1 MYAVRWDEERIIQG
15 LAAVMCLAMMG
26 MAVMPAVGVTDLA
39 AYLASQGNSVGAA
52 GSVLAGA
59 GLIRISPE
67 VAMFLVETGL
77 ISSSTG
83 VGIAIGGILAG
94 VGLAL

>member
-1 MYAVRWDEERIIQG
+1 MYVVKNWNEEVIKWMAVA
-15 LAAVMCLAMMG
+15 LCLAMVG
-26 MAVMPAVGVTDLA
+26 LAVIPAVGVTDLA
-39 AYLASQGNSVGAA
+39 AYLASQRNSVGAA